1 MISEE
6 TAHVLAPKLRV
17 DRRRAPWTVRRE
29 AVRDASG
36 VNIAN
41 GAGQGLAFAAG
52 PCAREHVTSPIA
64 ATFRIGKILFPID
77 FSERCS
83 QVSHAATVLTRRF
96 DAELTL
102 AHVHPFCPE
111 QSVPSERGQR
121 SDSTPN
127 GLRSSQAMLER
138 FQRSALEGLN
148 LKRIVVQE
156 DDPGRSIVELARAH
170 HADLILM
177 PTYGGAPFR
186 KLILGS
192 VTEKVLQRAH
202 CPVWTSPHREERVNG
217 GRAIIRKVVCA
228 IDRNSRAQRVLEW
241 VRDLT
246 RALGA
251 ALTVVHAIS
260 PYHRASESR
269 WSEDLRRDAEAAL
282 HRRLDELGLS
292 AGVHVERGEVTQ
304 VVSSV
309 IENLDADL
317 LTIGKCSENG
327 GFGSLVTNS
336 YSLIRHSN
344 CPVVSV

>member
-1 MISEE
+1 MVSEDA
-6 TAHVLAPKLRV
+6 AHVLAPKICI
-17 DRRRAPWTVRRE
+17 DRRRAPWTERRE

-36 VNIAN
+36 VNIVD
-41 GAGQGLAFAAG
+41 GAGPGLALAAR
-52 PCAREHVTSPIA
+52 PCVREHDTLLIA
-64 ATFRIGKILFPID
+64 STFRIGKILLPID

-83 QVSHAATVLTRRF
+83 QVSHAATVLARHLG
-96 DAELTL
+96 AELTL
-102 AHVHPFCPE
+102 AHVHQFCPE
-111 QSVPSERGQR
+111 QSVPSGRGLR

-127 GLRSSQAMLER
+127 GLRTSQAMLER

-156 DDPGRSIVELARAH
+156 DDPGRSIVELARAN
-170 HADLILM
+170 HADLIFM

-186 KLILGS
+186 KLIIGS
-192 VTEKVLQRAH
+192 VTEKVLQEAP
-202 CPVWTSPHREERVNG
+202 CPVWTSPHHEERVNG
-217 GRAIIRKVVCA
+217 GRATIRKVVCA
-228 IDRNSRAQRVLEW
+228 IDRNSRARRILEW

-269 WSEDLRRDAEAAL
+269 WSEELRRDAEAAL
-282 HRRLDELGLS
+282 HRRFDELGMS
-292 AGVHVERGEVTQ
+292 AEIHVERGEVTP
-304 VVSSV
+304 VVCSL
-309 IENLDADL
+309 IDNLDADL
-317 LTIGKCSENG
+317 LAIGKCSENG
-327 GFGSLVTNS
+327 GSGSLVTNS